1 MSKFIK
7 KLAGYALIFILAF
20 SLPYATVLGR
30 DLTLDSAVS
39 IAIANN
45 RDIKIAKLEIDR
57 AKQAILEAYGYA
69 YPSLDL
75 TGQFTHFI
83 EKPRMPFPDFNAM
96 LNNSVYKVLF
106 DENIIPTD
114 EDKYL
119 PMESVLQAFSL
130 ANNYSATVQLTQVL
144 FNYSVLRGISSSA
157 IYRNLAEE
165 QLNGR
170 IASTVLNTQKT
181 FYGVLLSQ
189 EVLNITR
196 QSLENAMNNLR
207 NVQALRAQ
215 GMVSEFDALR
225 AEVQVE
231 NIRPMVLQM
240 ESNLETIKNNFK
252 LLMGIPQ
259 NEDIT
264 LIGEIEYNPSDLK
277 SEQEYIDIALQN
289 NFDLNA
295 LKIKREFDNA
305 MIDLER
311 ANYYPSL
318 AFFGN
323 YSFMGAADDLNF
335 MNYRQSVVGLNL
347 SINLFN
353 GLRKGRRVEQQTIN
367 VMKTDE
373 SIRQYEDFIAA
384 QIKSKLIE
392 IRKIQSNIEAQNR
405 NVQLAQRA
413 YEISEVLYREGT
425 GNQLEVE
432 NADLALRQARTN
444 YMQSVYQFITLIK
457 DLDNLTGTIDQQYLN
472 INE

>member
-1 MSKFIK
+1 MSKSIK
-7 KLAGYALIFILAF
+7 KIAKVAIFIVFAF
-20 SLPYATVLGR
+20 CLSFSDVFSRT
-30 DLTLDSAVS
+30 LTLDSAISV
-39 IAIANN
+39 AISSN

-57 AKQAILEAYGYA
+57 ANQAILEAYGYA
-69 YPSLDL
+69 YPSLDF
-75 TGQFTHFI
+75 TGSFTHFLK
-83 EKPRMPFPDFNAM
+83 KPQTPFPDFNAM

-114 EDKYL
+114 EGKYL
-119 PMESVLQAFSL
+119 SMQMKLQSFAL
-130 ANNYSATVQLTQVL
+130 ANTYSTTLQLSQIL
-144 FNYSVLRGISSSA
+144 FNYSVLKGISSSA

-165 QLNGR
+165 QWKGK
-170 IASTVLNTQKT
+170 IAATSLNTQKA

-189 EVLNITR
+189 EVLKIT
-196 QSLENAMNNLR
+196 QESLQNATDNLR

-231 NIRPMVLQM
+231 NIRPLVLQM
-240 ESNLETIKNNFK
+240 ESNLESMKNNFK
-252 LLMGIPQ
+252 LLIGMPQ

-264 LIGEIEYNPSDLK
+264 LEGEIQYNPSDLK
-277 SEQEYIDIALQN
+277 SDQEYIDIALKN
-289 NFDLNA
+289 NFDLNT

-311 ANYYPSL
+311 ANYYPTV
-318 AFFGN
+318 AAFGN
-323 YSFMGAADDLNF
+323 YSFMGTADDLQF
-335 MNYRQSVVGLNL
+335 QNYQQSVVGLSL

-353 GLRKGRRVEQQTIN
+353 GMRKGRRVEQGVIN

-373 SIRQYEDFIAA
+373 SINQFKDYIAA
-384 QIKSKLIE
+384 QVKSKLTE
-392 IRKIQSNIEAQNR
+392 IKKIQSNIDAQNR
-405 NVQLAQRA
+405 NIELAQKA
-413 YEISEVLYREGT
+413 YNISEVRYKEGT

-444 YMQSVYQFITLIK
+444 YMQSVYQFITLIR
-457 DLDNLTGTIDQQYLN
+457 DLDNLTGTIDPKYLN

>member
-1 MSKFIK
+1 MRIIAK
-7 KLAGYALIFILAF
+7 KILNFALIPIFAIALQF
-20 SLPYATVLGR
+20 SISIAR
-30 DLTLDSAVS
+30 DLTLDSAIS
-39 IAIANN
+39 IAISNN

-57 AKQAILEAYGYA
+57 ANQAILEAYGYA

-83 EKPRMPFPDFNAM
+83 EKPKMPFPDFNAM

-106 DENIIPTD
+106 DESIIPTD
-114 EDKYL
+114 DGKYL
-119 PMESVLQAFSL
+119 PMESKLQAFSL

-144 FNYSVLRGISSSA
+144 FNYSVLRGISSSG
-157 IYRNLAEE
+157 IYRDLAEE
-165 QLNGR
+165 QLKGK
-170 IASTVLNTQKT
+170 IASTTLNTQKT

-196 QSLENAMNNLR
+196 QSLQNALDNLQ

-231 NIRPMVLQM
+231 NIRPVVLQM
-240 ESNLETIKNNFK
+240 ESNLESIKNNFK
-252 LLMGIPQ
+252 LLIGLPQ

-264 LIGEIEYNPSDLK
+264 LIGEIQYNQSDLK
-277 SEQEYIDIALQN
+277 SEQEYINNALKN
-289 NFDLNA
+289 NFDLNT
-295 LKIKREFDNA
+295 LQIKREFDNA

-311 ANYYPSL
+311 ANYYPTI

-373 SIRQYEDFIAA
+373 SINQYKDFITA
-384 QIKSKLIE
+384 QIKSKIIE
-392 IRKIQSNIEAQNR
+392 IKKIQTNIDAQNR

-413 YEISEVLYREGT
+413 YEISEVRYKEGT

-444 YMQSVYQFITLIK
+444 YMQTVYQYIALIN
-457 DLDNLTGTIDQQYLN
+457 DLDNLTGTIDPKYLN

>member
-7 KLAGYALIFILAF
+7 KLAGFALIFILAF

-30 DLTLDSAVS
+30 ELTLDSAVS

-57 AKQAILEAYGYA
+57 ANQAILEAYGYA

-83 EKPRMPFPDFNAM
+83 EKPQMPFPDFNAM

-106 DENIIPTD
+106 DESIIPTD
-114 EDKYL
+114 QGKYL
-119 PMESVLQAFSL
+119 PMETKLQAFSL

-157 IYRNLAEE
+157 IYRDLAEE

-196 QSLENAMNNLR
+196 QSLENAMRNLA

-373 SIRQYEDFIAA
+373 SIQQYEDFIAA

-392 IRKIQSNIEAQNR
+392 IRKIQTNIEAQNR

-413 YEISEVLYREGT
+413 YEISEVRYREGT

>member
-7 KLAGYALIFILAF
+7 KLAGFALIVILAF

-57 AKQAILEAYGYA
+57 ANQAILEAYGYA

-83 EKPRMPFPDFNAM
+83 EKPQMPFPDFNGM
-96 LNNSVYKVLF
+96 LNNAVYKVLF
-106 DENIIPTD
+106 DESIIPTD
-114 EDKYL
+114 QGKYL
-119 PMESVLQAFSL
+119 PMETKLQAFSL

-144 FNYSVLRGISSSA
+144 FNYSVIRGISSSA
-157 IYRNLAEE
+157 IYRDLAEE
-165 QLNGR
+165 QLNGK

-196 QSLENAMNNLR
+196 QSLENAMRNLA

-373 SIRQYEDFIAA
+373 SIQQYEDFIAA

-392 IRKIQSNIEAQNR
+392 IRKIQTNIEAQNR

-413 YEISEVLYREGT
+413 YEISEVRYREGT

>member
-1 MSKFIK
+1 MRIIAKKILKF
-7 KLAGYALIFILAF
+7 ALIPIFVISLQF
-20 SLPYATVLGR
+20 SSGIAR
-30 DLTLDSAVS
+30 DLTLDSAIS
-39 IAIANN
+39 IAISSN

-57 AKQAILEAYGYA
+57 ANQAILEAYGYA

-75 TGQFTHFI
+75 TGSFTHFI
-83 EKPRMPFPDFNAM
+83 EKPRMPFPDFNA
-96 LNNSVYKVLF
+96 LLTNSVYGVLF
-106 DENIIPTD
+106 KENVIP
-114 EDKYL
+114 EDDSKYL
-119 PMESVLQAFSL
+119 PMKYTLQAFSL

-144 FNYSVLRGISSSA
+144 FNYSVLRGISSSG
-157 IYRNLAEE
+157 IYRDLATE
-165 QLNGR
+165 QLKGK
-170 IASTVLNTQKT
+170 IASTTLNTQKT

-196 QSLENAMNNLR
+196 QSLQNALDNLQ

-231 NIRPMVLQM
+231 NIRPIVLQM
-240 ESNLETIKNNFK
+240 ESNLESIKNNFK
-252 LLMGIPQ
+252 LLIGLPQ

-264 LIGEIEYNPSDLK
+264 LLGEIQYNPSDLK
-277 SEQEYIDIALQN
+277 GEQEYINNALKN
-289 NFDLNA
+289 NFDLNT
-295 LKIKREFDNA
+295 LQIKREFDNA
-305 MIDLER
+305 MIDIER
-311 ANYYPSL
+311 ANYYPTL

-353 GLRKGRRVEQQTIN
+353 GLRKGRRVEQQVIN

-373 SIRQYEDFIAA
+373 SINQYKDFITA
-384 QIKSKLIE
+384 QIKSKIIE
-392 IRKIQSNIEAQNR
+392 IKKIQTNIDAQNR

-413 YEISEVLYREGT
+413 YEISEVRYKEGT

-444 YMQSVYQFITLIK
+444 YMQTVYQYISLIN
-457 DLDNLTGTIDQQYLN
+457 DLDNLTGTIDPKYLN
-472 INE
+472 Y